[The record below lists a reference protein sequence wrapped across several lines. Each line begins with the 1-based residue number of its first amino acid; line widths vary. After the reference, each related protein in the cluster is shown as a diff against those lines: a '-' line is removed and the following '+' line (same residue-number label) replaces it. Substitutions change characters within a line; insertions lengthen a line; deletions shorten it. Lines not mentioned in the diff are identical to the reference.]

1 MSLDPGGGGVLVYLC
16 LLSMEIRLKIEGVIK
31 KRAPYSSQHFIL
43 IVVYEW
49 AQ

>member
-1 MSLDPGGGGVLVYLC
+1 MSLDPGGGVLAVYLC
-16 LLSMEIRLKIEGVIK
+16 LLSKKIRLKIEAVIK
-31 KRAPYSSQHFIL
+31 KQAPYSSQHFIF